1 MFINRDYSRTE
12 EDDYKLNVEPRLT
25 RINWVDA
32 DLHERT
38 KTVPCKRCGGK
49 RQIEIAI
56 CAQVKD

>member
-1 MFINRDYSRTE
+1 MIRESPLRSIPC
-12 EDDYKLNVEPRLT
+12 PRCNGIGKT

-38 KTVPCKRCGGK
+38 KMVTCKRCMGK

-56 CAQVKD
+56 CAQIKD